1 MRHSLL
7 VWPEGK
13 SEFYQ
18 IKCCLVYSS
27 NYSTQHCPLRCGY
40 KYTPH
45 TRILPVHTQTA
56 ERENDNEMKPDKPD
70 ATHWDQYYL
79 VITSL

>member
-1 MRHSLL
+1 MLTSVQLQL
-7 VWPEGK
+7 
-13 SEFYQ
+13 
-18 IKCCLVYSS
+18 
-27 NYSTQHCPLRCGY
+27 QHTTVL
-40 KYTPH
+40 YTVAINTHH

-70 ATHWDQYYL
+70 AAHWDQYYL